1 MFFIFRNTL
10 HATRQR
16 FPKEQKGFEAYNG
29 SHMSNIPALIR
40 CAISYVRLT
49 ELSPYVSFNSPSFHR
64 IKDGAPRA
72 WTVTRHQRVCGSRKE
87 KKIYK
92 YILIFH
98 ALKVC
103 HSGNATNASPYVWQ
117 TIAYFDE
124 KKRERLH
131 SWSACLF
138 TIVNEGTNYFYVIAS
153 LLRTMDKRQG
163 TSSDC
168 MLSLKEERTRYDHV
182 WFP

>member
-1 MFFIFRNTL
+1 MKFRLYNYPSFNLGSQSDAEAVRVMFFIFRNTL

-72 WTVTRHQRVCGSRKE
+72 
-87 KKIYK
+87 
-92 YILIFH
+92 
-98 ALKVC
+98 
-103 HSGNATNASPYVWQ
+103 
-117 TIAYFDE
+117 
-124 KKRERLH
+124 
-131 SWSACLF
+131 
-138 TIVNEGTNYFYVIAS
+138 
-153 LLRTMDKRQG
+153 
-163 TSSDC
+163 
-168 MLSLKEERTRYDHV
+168 
-182 WFP
+182 